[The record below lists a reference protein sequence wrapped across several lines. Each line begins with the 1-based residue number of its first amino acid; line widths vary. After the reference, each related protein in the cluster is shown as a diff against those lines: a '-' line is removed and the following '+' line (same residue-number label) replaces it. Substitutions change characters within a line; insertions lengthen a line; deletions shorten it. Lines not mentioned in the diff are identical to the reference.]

1 MDWGT
6 RGDWG
11 TKGATLAAA
20 AVFALGLGLAERAE
34 AADTVVMNL
43 GWATPLESDYGI
55 LAAKFEEL
63 AEKYSNGTVDV
74 KLRCCAQIS
83 TEDDAFKALQLG
95 TVDGYFISQNNV
107 SPHWPLMDVF
117 VLPYIFQNTD
127 HILKVADG
135 PVGQK
140 IRDKIQADTGVHLL
154 TFGGPGYRD
163 MFNSR
168 RPVNTIEDLAGL
180 KLRVPKN
187 QVMLATFEA
196 FGAEPVPLAWSE
208 TPTALQTGTIDGGDN
223 GTSVIREM
231 KFFEFAKHLIILDH
245 FAGFAPVFASNRF
258 MNKLDEDQK
267 AAVLRAAQEAG
278 AYHTQVKVAE
288 IEEIR
293 TWLSTEGGMSITRP
307 ERGPFIAAAQE
318 VQQQFAA
325 DRGDAFKALV
335 DEIQAAAD

>member
-1 MDWGT
+1 MLSGL
-6 RGDWG
+6 
-11 TKGATLAAA
+11 KKSLALGSA
-20 AVFALGLGLAERAE
+20 AVLALGLLSVGAK
-34 AADTVVMNL
+34 AADKVTLNL

-55 LAAKFEEL
+55 LATKFEEL
-63 AEKYSNGTVDV
+63 AEKYSNGSVDV
-74 KLRCCAQIS
+74 KLRCCAQIA

-95 TVDGYFISQNNV
+95 TVDAYFISQNNV
-107 SPHWPLMDVF
+107 SPHWPMMDVF

-127 HILKVADG
+127 HLLKVAAG

-140 IRDKIQADTGVHLL
+140 IRDRLQKDTGVHLL

-168 RPVNTIEDLAGL
+168 RAVNSIEDLKGL

-187 QVMLATFEA
+187 QVMLSTFEA

-245 FAGFAPVFASNRF
+245 FVGFAPVFASDRF
-258 MNKLDEDQK
+258 MKKLDDDQK
-267 AAVLRAAQEAG
+267 AAVMRAANEAG
-278 AYHTQVKVAE
+278 EYHTQVKLE
-288 IEEIR
+288 QIEGIR
-293 TWLSTEGGMSITRP
+293 TWLANEGGMEVTRP
-307 ERGPFIAAAQE
+307 DRAPFIAAAQT
-318 VQQQFAA
+318 VQQKFAA
-325 DRGDAFKALV
+325 ERGDDFKAIV
-335 DEIQAAAD
+335 DEIQAAAK

>member
-1 MDWGT
+1 MIW
-6 RGDWG
+6 RL
-11 TKGATLAAA
+11 KGAALLGAATA
-20 AVFALGLGLAERAE
+20 IALSLGTADRVQ
-34 AADTVVMNL
+34 AADKVVMNL

-55 LAAKFEEL
+55 LAKKFEEL

-127 HILKVADG
+127 HLLTVAG
-135 PVGQK
+135 GQVGQK
-140 IRDKIQADTGVHLL
+140 IRDKLQADTSVHLL

-163 MFNSR
+163 MFNSK
-168 RPVNTIEDLAGL
+168 RPINSIDDLSGL

-231 KFFEFAKHLIILDH
+231 KFFEFAKHLVILDH

-258 MNKLDEDQK
+258 MGKLDADQRD
-267 AAVLRAAQEAG
+267 AVLRAAKEAG
-278 AYHTQVKVAE
+278 EYHTQVKLEE
-288 IEEIR
+288 IESIR
-293 TWLSTEGGMSITRP
+293 SWLSSEGGMAMTRP
-307 ERGPFIAAAQE
+307 ERAPFIAAAQK

-325 DRGDAFKALV
+325 ERGDEFKALV
-335 DEIQAAAD
+335 DEIQAAAN